1 MQFRLFKHTVCRC
14 LPYVPACVPHHCLS
28 PGHCRYSPLTYD
40 LPQPRGAVY
49 VVCSCLGNSS
59 RWTAGNVT
67 KNVSSFF
74 PTTPCPFISYPTL
87 SSSLLI
93 LPETTWSSLC
103 RPRSRWRWRRDRVSG
118 GACSSCSCSYSG
130 EEGGRVRSL
139 SVVENNTLAAN
150 LEHMLAKARAGQCA
164 IKENEGEEGQVLLSS
179 HCYFSPSIISLIMIL
194 PSR

>member
-1 MQFRLFKHTVCRC
+1 MR
-14 LPYVPACVPHHCLS
+14 
-28 PGHCRYSPLTYD
+28 
-40 LPQPRGAVY
+40 
-49 VVCSCLGNSS
+49 
-59 RWTAGNVT
+59 
-67 KNVSSFF
+67 
-74 PTTPCPFISYPTL
+74 
-87 SSSLLI
+87 
-93 LPETTWSSLC
+93 
-103 RPRSRWRWRRDRVSG
+103 
-118 GACSSCSCSYSG
+118 GACSSCSYYCSCYYSG